1 LCFGVFV
8 AKEIFSGLKFSMKI
22 RVVKT
27 SEPAFRSFIK
37 RIVQRRGNRQGEIER
52 RVDEIVSSVRRD
64 GDRALLRYAR
74 LFDGVRLTR
83 ATIEVKAR
91 EIERAT
97 AIVPKK
103 DLETLRLAAK
113 RIAAFHRRQLQ
124 KSWQYRDPLGLLLG
138 QRISPLER
146 VGVYVPGGKASYPST
161 VLMNTVP
168 AKVAGVKEIVMTSPI
183 ADNASIILAAAKI
196 AGVDRIFRVGGAH
209 AIAALAF
216 GTESIPKVDKI
227 VGPGNIFV
235 ATAKRMVFGE
245 VNIDSIAGPSEIL
258 LLADDSADPAH
269 VAADMLSQAEHDEL
283 AAALCVT
290 SSMATGLKIQ
300 KALEARLRETK
311 RQAITLKS
319 LERYGAI
326 IVARGLKEAVEI
338 ANAIA
343 PEHIEIMVRQPQKL
357 TSSIRHAGAI
367 FVGPYSTPPLG
378 DYFAG
383 PNHVLP
389 TGGSAR
395 FFSPLGTY
403 DFLKRTT
410 IIQAERRALR
420 ALAPKITHLARL
432 EGLDD
437 HARAV
442 EARFSPKS
450 IEHGAGSRKPRR
462 DGQL

>member
-1 LCFGVFV
+1 VR
-8 AKEIFSGLKFSMKI
+8 I

-27 SEPAFRSFIK
+27 IDHQFKSLLR
-37 RIVQRRGNRQGEIER
+37 RIVERRSNRADEVEKRVNEILRAVERKGDSALLRYTQMFDRTPLTRATMEVKPGEIER
-52 RVDEIVSSVRRD
+52 AVKKVPARD
-64 GDRALLRYAR
+64 LR
-74 LFDGVRLTR
+74 
-83 ATIEVKAR
+83 
-91 EIERAT
+91 
-97 AIVPKK
+97 
-103 DLETLRLAAK
+103 TLRLAAR

-124 KSWQYRDPLGLLLG
+124 KSWDYRDPLGMLLG
-138 QRISPLER
+138 QRITPLER

-161 VLMNTVP
+161 VLMNVVP
-168 AKVAGVKEIVMTSPI
+168 AKVAGVKEIIMTSPI
-183 ADNASIILAAAKI
+183 GTDGAIILAAAKI
-196 AGVDRIFRVGGAH
+196 AGVDRLFRVGGAQ

-216 GTESIPKVDKI
+216 GTETIPKVDKI

-235 ATAKRMVFGE
+235 ATAKRLVFGE

-258 LLADDSADPAH
+258 LLADESADPEH

-290 SSMATGLKIQ
+290 PSAAVAAKIQ
-300 KALEARLRETK
+300 DAIERQLRQTK
-311 RQAITLKS
+311 RQAITLKA
-319 LERYGAI
+319 LEKYGAI
-326 IVARGLKEAVEI
+326 IVTRGFKEAVEL
-338 ANAIA
+338 ANTIA
-343 PEHIEIMVRQPQKL
+343 PEHIELLVRQPQKW
-357 TSSIRHAGAI
+357 SRQIRHAGAM
-367 FVGPYSTPPLG
+367 FLGPYSTPPLG

-410 IIQAERRALR
+410 IIQAQEKALR
-420 ALAPKITHLARL
+420 ALAPNITHLARL

-442 EARFSPKS
+442 EARFK
-450 IEHGAGSRKPRR
+450 
-462 DGQL
+462 

>member
-1 LCFGVFV
+1 
-8 AKEIFSGLKFSMKI
+8 MKV

-27 SEPAFRSFIK
+27 TDSGFRSLMQ
-37 RIVQRRGNRQGEIER
+37 RILRRRETREEEVEGRVSEILR
-52 RVDEIVSSVRRD
+52 AVRRE
-64 GDRALLRYAR
+64 GDRALLRFTAR
-74 LFDGVRLTR
+74 YDGIRLTPL
-83 ATIEVKAR
+83 TMEVKTH
-91 EIERAT
+91 EIEKALRT
-97 AIVPKK
+97 VPAK
-103 DLETLRLAAK
+103 DLRVLRQAAK
-113 RIAAFHRRQLQ
+113 RISAFHRRQLF
-124 KSWQYRDPLGLLLG
+124 KSWDYRDPLGMILG
-138 QRISPLER
+138 QRITPLER

-161 VLMNTVP
+161 VLMNVVP
-168 AKVAGVKEIVMTSPI
+168 AKVAGVQEVMMTSPI
-183 ADNASIILAAAKI
+183 GHDGALILAAAKI
-196 AGVDRIFRVGGAH
+196 AGVDRIFRVGGAQ

-216 GTESIPKVDKI
+216 GTQTIPKVDKI
-227 VGPGNIFV
+227 VGPGNIYV
-235 ATAKRMVFGE
+235 ATAKRLVFGE

-258 LLADDSADPAH
+258 LLADESADPRL

-290 SSMATGLKIQ
+290 SSAKVAREVQ
-300 KALEARLRETK
+300 KAIEKRLRETK
-311 RQAITLKS
+311 RHAITLKA
-319 LERYGAI
+319 LENCGAI
-326 IVARGLKEAVEI
+326 IITRGQKEMIEI

-343 PEHIEIMVRQPQKL
+343 PEHIECIVKQPLKF
-357 TSSIRHAGAI
+357 SRAIRNAGAI

-410 IIQAERRALR
+410 IIQAEERALR
-420 ALAPKITHLARL
+420 TLAPRIAHLARL

-442 EARFSPKS
+442 EARF
-450 IEHGAGSRKPRR
+450 E
-462 DGQL
+462 